1 MIMDKRDLHVTI
13 YIIFGAKNPCR
24 R

>member
-1 MIMDKRDLHVTI
+1 MDKRDLHVTI